1 MTDATEATDAE
12 AADEVDVEALEAAI
26 FLVEAD
32 PMTAEEAFGEE
43 IAEVAAAEV
52 EADAEVVEVADA
64 STEPA
69 PEAFEEQ
76 YDDDCVVEPLTTDDA
91 LAIAAESQQRLV
103 ASPRTNAWGR
113 LWWLARIAGDQAR
126 TFAIRSTPADVP
138 TGEGS
143 AIATVND
150 DD

>member
-1 MTDATEATDAE
+1 M
-12 AADEVDVEALEAAI
+12 EALEAAI
-26 FLVEAD
+26 FMVEAD
-32 PMTAEEAFGEE
+32 PMTAEEAFG
-43 IAEVAAAEV
+43 AESTDSQSAEAV
-52 EADAEVVEVADA
+52 EAEARVADA
-64 STEPA
+64 ASE
-69 PEAFEEQ
+69 FMDDSLEEQ
-76 YDDDCVVEPLTTDDA
+76 YDDDCVVEPLTTEDA

-126 TFAIRSTPADVP
+126 TFAIRSTPADTP
-138 TGEGS
+138 ANGGS

>member
-1 MTDATEATDAE
+1 
-12 AADEVDVEALEAAI
+12 
-26 FLVEAD
+26 
-32 PMTAEEAFGEE
+32 MTAEEAFGEE
-43 IAEVAAAEV
+43 TTEVAAAEL

-64 STEPA
+64 ATEPA

-126 TFAIRSTPADVP
+126 TFAIRSTPADAP